1 MEFNQPLYDYVVASA
16 KSFEES
22 LDLRPVTPTEDAER
36 ALKYFDEPLADK
48 GSEPLDVIKMLNE
61 VGEPG
66 VVSSR
71 GGRYYGFVTGAAM
84 PVSVAANWL
93 AATWDQNAGPYVL
106 SPTAAVVE
114 EVAGNWVLD
123 LLRLPLES
131 GFGFVTGA
139 TMASFTALSAARLS
153 LYRKSGYDL
162 KADGI
167 RNAPKIRFVMS
178 EEIHPTII
186 IGLQYMGYGKNE
198 FEFVPVD
205 DQGRMI
211 AEKLPMLDD
220 MSIVICQAG
229 NVNSGSFDPFEAI
242 CAKAKEAG
250 AWVHVDGAF
259 GGWIR
264 ASKSRSHLADGMD
277 KADSWSVDCHK
288 WLNIPHD
295 SAIAIVRDKRALQE
309 TFGVVAPYLVTGE
322 KRDPDHYTPELS
334 RRARGIEVWAALKHL
349 GRDGMGDL
357 LDRCCNHAK
366 VFASEL
372 ANMGFTI
379 LNDVVINQIV
389 VTMDDESKLDGF
401 IERVQQS
408 GKTWFGPTNWKGRKG
423 FRISVSSYVTTD
435 QDVKIALKAIED
447 ALN

>member
-1 MEFNQPLYDYVVASA
+1 MEFNQPLYDYVAKAA

-22 LDLRPVTPTEDAER
+22 LDLRPVTPSAETEK
-36 ALKYFDEPLADK
+36 ALDYFREPLSVQ
-48 GSEPLDVIKMLNE
+48 GSAPIDVIKMLNE

-84 PVSVAANWL
+84 PVAVAANWL
-93 AATWDQNAGPYVL
+93 AASWDQNAGPYVL
-106 SPTAAVVE
+106 SPTAAVIE

-123 LLRLPLES
+123 LLDLPRDS

-139 TMASFTALSAARLS
+139 TMASFTALSTARLS
-153 LYRKSGYDL
+153 LYKKSGYDL

-167 RNAPKIRFVMS
+167 RNAPKIRLIMS

-198 FEFVPVD
+198 FEFVPAD

-211 AEKLPMLDD
+211 AEKMPMLDD

-229 NVNSGSFDPFEAI
+229 NVNSGSFDPFAI
-242 CAKAKEAG
+242 ICEKAREAG

-264 ASKSRSHLADGMD
+264 ASKTRSHLAKGMER
-277 KADSWSVDCHK
+277 ADSWSVDCHK

-295 SAIAIVRDKRALQE
+295 SAIAIVRNKRVMQE

-322 KRDPDHYTPELS
+322 KRDPGHYTPELS

-357 LDRCCNHAK
+357 LDRCCNHAQK
-366 VFASEL
+366 FANAL
-372 ANMGFTI
+372 AKMGFTV
-379 LNDVVINQIV
+379 LNDVVINQVV

-401 IERVQQS
+401 ISRVQQS
-408 GKTWFGPTNWKGRKG
+408 GKTWFGPTNWHGQKG
-423 FRISVSSYVTTD
+423 FRISVSSYATTD
-435 QDVKIALKAIED
+435 EDIEIALAAIRA
-447 ALN
+447 AL